1 MQNRDLAGDYIFRAE
16 VRLSA
21 LQVLFDKK
29 SWADVVREAQEAI
42 ELALKALLR
51 SHGVEVPRIH
61 DVSKVI
67 EENAARLP
75 PALDLAKLA
84 AISKE
89 LRRDREMAFYGS
101 EDLTPSEFYALSDG
115 ERALEQA
122 KYVVFAVKP
131 FIAKLRT

>member
-1 MQNRDLAGDYIFRAE
+1 M
-16 VRLSA
+16 
-21 LQVLFDKK
+21 
-29 SWADVVREAQEAI
+29 REAQEAI
-42 ELALKALLR
+42 ELALMALLR
-51 SHGVEVPRIH
+51 SHGVEVPRTH

-67 EENAARLP
+67 EENAALLP
-75 PALDLAKLA
+75 LSLDLVRLA

-89 LRRDREMAFYGS
+89 LRRDDEMAFYGS
-101 EDLTPSEFYALSDG
+101 EDLTPSEFYALKDG